1 MIHLLFSF
9 ALTLAVSFNAQPPPT
24 HEEIRFSSANP
35 YTFNDIM
42 VALEDQEPQEVY
54 GVLRFPEGVEVNEQ
68 LPLVIGVAG
77 SLGWREHH
85 LEYLEMYREQGIA
98 TFELK
103 SFSSRGITSTVGS
116 QSEVTMA
123 AMVLDAYRALEA
135 LSKHPRIDP
144 SKIAISGWSLGGGVT
159 LFSGWLPLKEA
170 ITKEVSFAAHLAFY
184 PPCFVV
190 PEEMRFSS
198 APTHI
203 LIGEAD
209 NWTPAQPCLEW
220 VEVLQKTNPIGITVY
235 EEAHHGFDSKI
246 PVQENEEG
254 YSFTDCRFRL
264 DEDGDVLMNFLSI
277 PMTNAFLQKVGFAF
291 CAKKGVSIG
300 GNPKAK
306 IEAIEFAEAF
316 MRRHLKEK

>member
-1 MIHLLFSF
+1 MIHLLLSWV
-9 ALTLAVSFNAQPPPT
+9 LTLAVSINAQPPST
-24 HEEIRFSSANP
+24 LEEIRFNSANP

-54 GVLRFPEGVEVNEQ
+54 GVLRFPEGVKANEQ

-135 LSKHPRIDP
+135 LSNHPRIDP

-170 ITKEVSFAAHLAFY
+170 ITKEVSFALKY
-184 PPCFVV
+184 PF
-190 PEEMRFSS
+190 ER
-198 APTHI
+198 
-203 LIGEAD
+203 
-209 NWTPAQPCLEW
+209 
-220 VEVLQKTNPIGITVY
+220 
-235 EEAHHGFDSKI
+235 
-246 PVQENEEG
+246 
-254 YSFTDCRFRL
+254 
-264 DEDGDVLMNFLSI
+264 EDRV
-277 PMTNAFLQKVGFAF
+277 
-291 CAKKGVSIG
+291 
-300 GNPKAK
+300 
-306 IEAIEFAEAF
+306 
-316 MRRHLKEK
+316 RRHRHLQPPKRDSITTHHHAGLTKLAMTRLMPAFSNSMSNLSPSTYATRP